1 MLLEWIGFIALI
13 FGGIIF
19 VLAGVAFNVLSY
31 GFSGK
36 YVYTVWFES
45 EEAFTT
51 WLRHI
56 FVTLL
61 PHRKI
66 FSLEASQLLTKSGF
80 DDTMSQ

>member
-36 YVYTVWFES
+36 YVYTIWFES
-45 EEAFTT
+45 ERDHYLVTPY
-51 WLRHI
+51 LRNPP
-56 FVTLL
+56 TS
-61 PHRKI
+61 P
-66 FSLEASQLLTKSGF
+66 
-80 DDTMSQ
+80 

>member
-36 YVYTVWFES
+36 YFAVGGLQIV
-45 EEAFTT
+45 AG
-51 WLRHI
+51 
-56 FVTLL
+56 VTLL
-61 PHRKI
+61 I
-66 FSLEASQLLTKSGF
+66 AAWINTVL
-80 DDTMSQ
+80 